1 MVDCIGGGNGFQA
14 KGVPKGVP
22 HQMVHEQVLFQLSE
36 NHGSQ
41 WCGVSVRQSMST
53 CSGLH
58 SLLRWNVRNVWF
70 QDLFGF
76 QNQKKSP
83 TPGPPI
89 MGKSNLNDRN
99 FNVPQFW
106 KWNRY

>member
-1 MVDCIGGGNGFQA
+1 MVDCIGGGNGVQA

-22 HQMVHEQVLFQLSE
+22 HKMVHEQVLLQLSE

-70 QDLFGF
+70 QDFFGF
-76 QNQKKSP
+76 QQK
-83 TPGPPI
+83 
-89 MGKSNLNDRN
+89 
-99 FNVPQFW
+99 NVPPQVP
-106 KWNRY
+106 